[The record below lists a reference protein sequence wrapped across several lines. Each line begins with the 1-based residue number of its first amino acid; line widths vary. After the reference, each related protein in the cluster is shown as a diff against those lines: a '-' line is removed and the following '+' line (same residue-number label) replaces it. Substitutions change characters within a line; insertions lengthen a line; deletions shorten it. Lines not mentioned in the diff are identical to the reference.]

1 MFLIFQNQ
9 IDHNENQEQIIQDLQ
24 GQLEVKRGVI
34 SQLEE
39 ERDQEK
45 KSRVSFEMKLVE
57 YDEYKKEA
65 EANMVSI
72 RGA

>member
-24 GQLEVKRGVI
+24 GQLEVKRVVI

-45 KSRVSFEMKLVE
+45 KSRVGFEMKLVE